1 MRLPNEVAISA
12 MFRAICLNLAMLL
25 AVANFMASNK
35 SEAVLKCR
43 LGWPGLAASV
53 THRRR
58 SSGLGPGTPHQHVV
72 KS

>member
-43 LGWPGLAASV
+43 LGWPGLV

-58 SSGLGPGTPHQHVV
+58 SSA
-72 KS
+72 